1 METPKIF
8 TEHPRDG
15 GSYIANPDGT
25 FTQREPTTGE
35 RPCGCRPESLA
46 PAPAAAVETQDAP
59 DAEPE
64 PAVETRRERAA
75 KRAT

>member
-1 METPKIF
+1 MEPKIF

-35 RPCGCRPESLA
+35 RPCRCRPESMQ
-46 PAPAAAVETQDAP
+46 PAVAK
-59 DAEPE
+59 EPE
-64 PAVETRRERAA
+64 AIADAAPEAEAAPTQRKARTRVE
-75 KRAT
+75 